1 MEGKKIRVTV
11 WNEFRHEKEM
21 EAVKAIYPQGLH
33 QCIGEALGK
42 DAAFEVR
49 LASLDE
55 PENGL
60 PQEVLDNTDVLFWW
74 GHAHHQEVADET
86 AKRVADRV
94 LGGMGLIVLHS
105 GHISKPFQR
114 LLGTTGQLR
123 WREDGASTRI
133 WAVNPAHPIVQG
145 VGPYIDLAQE
155 EMYSEPFLIPEPDE
169 LVFISW
175 YKGGEVFRSGCV
187 FRRGAGKIF
196 YFQPGHETYPNYKN
210 EQIQRVLINAAK
222 YVAPTVQ
229 IQDVYGCPCVP
240 SLEY

>member
-1 MEGKKIRVTV
+1 MSKIRCTI

-21 EAVKAIYPQGLH
+21 EDVRAIYPDGIH
-33 QCIGEALGK
+33 NCIARTLSEDG
-42 DAAFEVR
+42 AFETR
-49 LASLDE
+49 TATLDE
-55 PENGL
+55 PEHGL
-60 PQEVLDNTDVLFWW
+60 TEEVLANTDVLFWW
-74 GHAHHQEVADET
+74 GHAHHEEVSDT
-86 AKRVADRV
+86 VAKRVADHV

-105 GHISKPFQR
+105 GHFAKPFQR
-114 LLGTTGQLR
+114 LMGATGQLS
-123 WREDGASTRI
+123 WREDGTSARL

-145 VGPYIDLAQE
+145 VGPYIDLEKE
-155 EMYSEPFLIPEPDE
+155 EMYSEPFLIPDPDE

-210 EQIQRVLINAAK
+210 PQVQQVLKNAAK
-222 YVAPTVQ
+222 YVAPV
-229 IQDVYGCPCVP
+229 IRLKDVYGCPNVQ